1 MKRIPIKQ
9 TTKARFISAVAV
21 AGLLFTLP
29 VVSEWPVYAT
39 TAQEIKEQA
48 EKDLNEANNTISG
61 LEEQQNQIQGEL
73 NDAGAQLEALLSKQK
88 SLKEKIEKTQKQV
101 KIANK
106 ELKEAEKKQQ
116 EEYDTMKLR
125 IQYMYENSSDSSI
138 WTAILESKGFSD
150 MLNRIEYISSMYKS
164 DRELL
169 EEYEQAVKDVKDLT
183 ERLSDRMDKLLAM
196 QEDYE
201 TQQAKIEK
209 LISSLKDKKE
219 QYATQLADAKK
230 QAEDFQKTIDEQGRI
245 IQQQE
250 AEAAR
255 RALEAERRRKAAEE
269 QRKREEEERR
279 QQEAQQQQQQNEN
292 EDDDSSS
299 YDGGGAGESGLGD
312 EEYLSDPS
320 ADPSS
325 TTDVSGADVVAY
337 ARKFVGNP
345 YRWGGNS
352 LTNGVDCS
360 GFVHLVYQHFG
371 ISTPRYSQA
380 FKTVGKAVSYS
391 NMKAGDVVVY
401 PGHVA
406 IYMGNGKIVEAQ
418 STRAGITETRSVD
431 CHTISAIRRLT

>member
-1 MKRIPIKQ
+1 MKRIPISQ
-9 TTKARFISAVAV
+9 TTKIRFVSAVIV

-48 EKDLNEANNTISG
+48 EKDLNKTNNAISG

-88 SLKEKIEKTQKQV
+88 SLKDKIVKTQKQV
-101 KIANK
+101 KKANI
-106 ELKEAEKKQQ
+106 ELKKAEKKQQ

-125 IQYMYENSSDSSI
+125 IQYMYENSSDTSI

-150 MLNRIEYISSMYKS
+150 MLNRMEYISSMYKS

-201 TQQAKIEK
+201 NQQAQIEK
-209 LISSLKDKKE
+209 LIASLKDKKE
-219 QYATQLADAKK
+219 KYAAQLADAKK

-255 RALEAERRRKAAEE
+255 RALEAERRRKEAEE

-279 QQEAQQQQQQNEN
+279 QQEAQQQQQNEN
-292 EDDDSSS
+292 EDDNPSS

-312 EEYLSDPS
+312 EAYLSDPT

-325 TTDVSGADVVAY
+325 STDVSGADVVAY